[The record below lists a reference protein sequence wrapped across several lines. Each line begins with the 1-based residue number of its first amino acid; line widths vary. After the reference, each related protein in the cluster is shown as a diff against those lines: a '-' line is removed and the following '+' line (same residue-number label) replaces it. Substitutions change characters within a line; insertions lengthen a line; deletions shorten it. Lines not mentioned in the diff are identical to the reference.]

1 MLGPPARGHRVNSTV
16 TAREQ
21 FSGASGGAPAGTEG
35 EAVCA
40 PTTRRRRAVN
50 VISASPSGNKGRLA
64 TQRGVAGATV
74 TRSTLPGRS
83 GN

>member
-35 EAVCA
+35 EAVCGPDYPAA
-40 PTTRRRRAVN
+40 P
-50 VISASPSGNKGRLA
+50 GG
-64 TQRGVAGATV
+64 
-74 TRSTLPGRS
+74 
-83 GN
+83 